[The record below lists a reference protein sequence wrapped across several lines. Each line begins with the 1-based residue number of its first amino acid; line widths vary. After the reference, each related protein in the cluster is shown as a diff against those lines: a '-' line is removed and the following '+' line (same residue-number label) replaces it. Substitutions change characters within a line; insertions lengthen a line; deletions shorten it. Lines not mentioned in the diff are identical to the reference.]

1 MTPNNELAT
10 ILIIDFG
17 SQFTQLIARRIREF
31 GVFSE
36 IVSHKKININIFSQ
50 KSIVGIIL
58 SGGPLNVYENDK
70 YKFDKKIL
78 QAGVPVLGICFGHQI
93 LSKELGGRVKKS
105 KHREFGLATINK
117 VSNSIL
123 TKNFFNKKNQSN
135 AWMSHADQ
143 VSKMPKNFK
152 IVASTKNSK
161 LTIIE
166 NTKENFYGVQFH
178 PEVTHTPKG
187 KILLSNFL
195 FKICNV
201 KKNWSSKD
209 QKLKLINEIRT
220 QVGNNKVICGLSG
233 GVDSSVVA
241 QLLSKAIGKNLT
253 CIFVNNGLLRK
264 NEEKQVVNTFK
275 KKLKINL
282 IYVNAEKEFIKKL
295 TNISDPEKK
304 RKIIGNLFIKIFE
317 RYAKKIKNVKFLA
330 QGTLYPDLIESKS
343 VTGSQTSKI
352 KSHHNVGGLPKRMK
366 LKLVE
371 PLKFLFKDE
380 VRRLGLE
387 LNLSK
392 DIISRHPFPGPG
404 LAIRMPGIITNE
416 KIRIL
421 KEADYY
427 FIKALRDHDLYH
439 NIWQAYAALLP
450 VKTVGVMGDN
460 RTYEHIC
467 LLRAITSEDG
477 MTADF
482 FDFPKGF
489 MRSISN
495 QIINNVSGINRV
507 VYDVTSKPPSTI
519 ELE

>member
-1 MTPNNELAT
+1 MILNNSLSK

-17 SQFTQLIARRIREF
+17 SQFTQLIARRIREL

-36 IVSHKKININIFSQ
+36 IISHKKVNETNIVKQNI
-50 KSIVGIIL
+50 KGIIL
-58 SGGPLNVYENDK
+58 SGGPLNVYENNK
-70 YKFDKKIL
+70 FNFDKNIFKLNI
-78 QAGVPVLGICFGHQI
+78 PVLGICFGHQI
-93 LSKELGGRVKKS
+93 LSKELGGKVKKS
-105 KHREFGLATINK
+105 DHREFGLAEIK
-117 VSNSIL
+117 KISNSLL
-123 TKNFFNKKNQSN
+123 TKNFFNKKNKN
-135 AWMSHADQ
+135 NVWMSHADK
-143 VSKMPKNFK
+143 VSKMPNNFK
-152 IVASTKNSK
+152 VIASSKNSK
-161 LTIIE
+161 LAVIE
-166 NTKENFYGVQFH
+166 NHNKKFYGVQFH
-178 PEVTHTPKG
+178 PEVTHTNKG
-187 KILLSNFL
+187 KILFRNFL
-195 FKICNV
+195 FLICKI
-201 KKNWSSKD
+201 KRNWSSKE
-209 QKLKLINEIRT
+209 QKFKLIEEIKK

-264 NEEKQVVNTFK
+264 NEEVQVVNNFK
-275 KKLKINL
+275 KKLKIKL

-295 TNISDPEKK
+295 SNVSDPEKK

-352 KSHHNVGGLPKRMK
+352 KSHHNVGGLPKKMK

-380 VRRLGLE
+380 VRNLGLE

-392 DIISRHPFPGPG
+392 DMILRHPFPGPG
-404 LAIRMPGIITNE
+404 LAIRMPGVITNE
-416 KIRIL
+416 KIKIL
-421 KEADYY
+421 KEADYH
-427 FIKALRDHDLYH
+427 FIHELKKSNLYDK
-439 NIWQAYAALLP
+439 IWQAYAALLP

-482 FDFPKGF
+482 YNFDKKF
-489 MRSISN
+489 MQTISN
-495 QIINNVSGINRV
+495 KIINNIRGINRV
-507 VYDVTSKPPSTI
+507 VYDITSKPPSTI

>member
-1 MTPNNELAT
+1 MSLSNNLSK

-36 IVSHKKININIFSQ
+36 IISHKKINISKITKENIN
-50 KSIVGIIL
+50 GIIL

-70 YKFDKKIL
+70 FKFDRKIL
-78 QAGVPVLGICFGHQI
+78 KLRVPVLGVCFGHQI
-93 LSKELGGRVKKS
+93 LSKELGGKVKKS
-105 KHREFGLATINK
+105 KYREFGLATIIK

-123 TKNFFNKKNQSN
+123 TKNFFNKVNTSN
-135 AWMSHADQ
+135 VWMSHADQ
-143 VSKMPKNFK
+143 VSKMPKGFK
-152 IVASTKNSK
+152 VVASTKNSK
-161 LTIIE
+161 FTIIE
-166 NTKENFYGVQFH
+166 NPKDNFYGVQFH
-178 PEVTHTPKG
+178 PEVTHTHKG
-187 KILLSNFL
+187 KVLLHNFL
-195 FKICNV
+195 FLICKV

-209 QKLKLINEIRT
+209 QKLKLIKEIND
-220 QVGNNKVICGLSG
+220 QVGNNRVICGLSG

-264 NEEKQVVNTFK
+264 NEETQVVNTFK
-275 KKLKINL
+275 KKLKMNL
-282 IYVNAEKEFIKKL
+282 IYVNAEKEFIKEL
-295 TNISDPEKK
+295 TNVSDPEKK

-380 VRRLGLE
+380 VRKLGLE

-416 KIRIL
+416 KIKIL
-421 KEADYY
+421 KEADFY
-427 FIKALRDHDLYH
+427 FIKALHDHGLYH
-439 NIWQAYAALLP
+439 KIWQAYAALLP

-489 MRSISN
+489 MQSISN
-495 QIINNVSGINRV
+495 EIINNIRGINRV